1 MDAEDKLKL
10 IEEHAQEYYKSPRFY
25 HFEKDG
31 FILFELIHH
40 KGLGNNT
47 LRSIYFADMYVRE
60 SKSRS
65 TLFKMVKHFVKLKNE
80 HGLHSAFCRVEKVNK
95 HYDKLVRMY
104 KRLGFYEVHSDDQAS
119 YYKWV

>member
-1 MDAEDKLKL
+1 MAAISFAFAARISLTMPTPVFP
-10 IEEHAQEYYKSPRFY
+10 EHGIAPSV
-25 HFEKDG
+25 
-31 FILFELIHH
+31 
-40 KGLGNNT
+40 
-47 LRSIYFADMYVRE
+47 SIPITSSICFFVF
-60 SKSRS
+60 SKSEAGRS